1 MKWNEVNKMDLV
13 ELIMNLVK
21 VVDLTSMATSF
32 LFFRIVNR
40 ISVILKLKNG
50 STISFNEAKK

>member
-1 MKWNEVNKMDLV
+1 MD
-13 ELIMNLVK
+13 LVK